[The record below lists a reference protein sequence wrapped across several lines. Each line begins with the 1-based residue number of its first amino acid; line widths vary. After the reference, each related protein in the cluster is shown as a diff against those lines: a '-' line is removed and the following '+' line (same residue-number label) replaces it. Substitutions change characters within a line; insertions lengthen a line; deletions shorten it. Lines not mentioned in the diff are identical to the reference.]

1 MEKKLR
7 VAGSV
12 IGELSDK
19 IPSNIIAL
27 NELIKNSYD
36 AGAKEVSIVLD
47 TSAQKLT
54 ISDDGDGMDDSEIG
68 ILLQVSKS
76 AKKYGSINPQTGRHI
91 QGSKGLGFLSVFKF
105 GDIVK
110 WTTIKDKQRCFT
122 INYKDVLKLDDVSD
136 YVVPISEEK
145 TENLE
150 TGTRI
155 EITLKNDFN
164 SNQLN
169 DYLSNQMNRDKILNA
184 FIDNRFIIRLEVG
197 GQIFRTKECLSLMP
211 YYTENQLFQVSFSSK
226 SKEMSF
232 SYKNHYKYG
241 ETTNT
246 EKVIHYRSNIDS
258 RFKISLELMIFD
270 FSGTKR
276 KNDPDQLF
284 IVHPNKLTPLIY
296 INKNLFNNFSIFDP
310 DLLRYSQSGISLP
323 QMIGYIEIISDDK
336 DIQFNS
342 DRTQFQENELTES
355 IRLTLEDINRLI
367 QKSGSDFKLEI
378 KKSNA
383 RKETAKRTVTPPP
396 IQGSGEVP
404 PKGGNT
410 IQPTSI
416 SKRGLVN
423 SPPLQTP
430 KLNVKDFTREV
441 PTQPLSRKDYIV
453 SAINSLGQNVDYDT
467 INVEMDGNL
476 VANGIIESIEVACRK
491 TILCSYNDPQTGRVA
506 TKFFLIATNNP
517 SPLETQKSNP
527 VLIPNRARKEYAINF
542 KENPI
547 TNLVPQLNK
556 LYSQTKIEYHEVIAC
571 SLRALFELAIYE
583 LEISRKIEYKFTK
596 KPSLQDKVKCLV
608 NSVYANAKLL
618 GEIKNGLG
626 KPSYDDFKNELNIID
641 FPNTIK
647 KCHLGAHKATNSL
660 TSSDLESVGKEVALF
675 LVIVSELLNNQNI
688 NWVALGQP
696 WKIEIN

>member
-1 MEKKLR
+1 MMEKKLR

-54 ISDDGDGMDDSEIG
+54 ISDDGDGMDDAEIG

-76 AKKYGSINPQTGRHI
+76 AKRYGSINPQTGRYI

-105 GDIVK
+105 GDIVT
-110 WTTIKDKQRCFT
+110 WTTIKDKRRCFT
-122 INYKDVLKLDDVSD
+122 INYQDILKLDDVSD
-136 YVVPISEEK
+136 YVVSISEEK
-145 TENLE
+145 TETLE
-150 TGTRI
+150 TGTII
-155 EITLKNDFN
+155 EITLKNGFN
-164 SNQLN
+164 SNQLK
-169 DYLSNQMNRDKILNA
+169 DYLSNQMNQDKILNS
-184 FIDNRFIIRLEVG
+184 FIDNEFIIKLEVG
-197 GQIFRTKECLSLMP
+197 GQLFQTKECLSLVP
-211 YYTENQLFQVSFSSK
+211 YYTENQLFQVSFSST
-226 SKEMSF
+226 SKEIHF
-232 SYKNHYKYG
+232 SYRNHYKYG
-241 ETTNT
+241 KTVNT
-246 EKVIHYRSNIDS
+246 EKVIHYSSNIDS
-258 RFKISLELMIFD
+258 RFKLSLELMIFD

-310 DLLRYSQSGISLP
+310 ELLRYSQSGISLP

-355 IRLTLEDINRLI
+355 IRQTLEDINRLI
-367 QKSGSDFKLEI
+367 QKSGSDLKLEI

-383 RKETAKRTVTPPP
+383 KKGTETPPP
-396 IQGSGEVP
+396 IQGRGVVP
-404 PKGGNT
+404 PKGGNNNP
-410 IQPTSI
+410 PTSI
-416 SKRGLVN
+416 SNGGLGN
-423 SPPLQTP
+423 TQPPQTP
-430 KLNVKDFTREV
+430 ELNVKDIMREV

-453 SAINSLGQNVDYDT
+453 SAINSLGQNVDYNI

-491 TILCSYNDPQTGRVA
+491 MILCSYNDPQTGRVVA
-506 TKFFLIATNNP
+506 KFNLIATDNP
-517 SPLETQKSNP
+517 SPLETQKSNH
-527 VLIPNRARKEYAINF
+527 VIIPNRARKDYAINF

-583 LEISRKIEYKFTK
+583 LEISKKIEYKFIK
-596 KPSLQDKVKCLV
+596 KPSLEDKVKCLV
-608 NSVYANAKLL
+608 NNVCANGKLL
-618 GEIKNGLG
+618 GEIMNGLG
-626 KPSYDDFKNELNIID
+626 KPSYDDFKNELIIID
-641 FPNTIK
+641 FSNTIK

-688 NWVALGQP
+688 NWFALGQP
-696 WKIEIN
+696 WEIEIK